1 MLIDQIARES
11 ATVWT
16 PPPDLTVSEW
26 ADSFRML
33 SSESSAEPGRWRTDR
48 APYQRGIMDAA
59 SDPTVREVVVM
70 SSAQVGKTEFLLN
83 IVGFYIH
90 QDPSPIMLLQ
100 PTLDMAE
107 AFSKDRLAPMVRDT
121 PALQGKIADARARD
135 SGNTLLHKKFP
146 GGQITMAGANSPASL
161 ASRPIR
167 VVMCDE
173 VDRYPMS
180 AGTEGDPVSLAKK
193 RTATFWNR
201 KVILV
206 STPTVAG
213 ISRIEAAFNRSDKR
227 RYFVPC
233 PHCGHMHLLS
243 WKNVVFDHD
252 RPENAVM
259 ACPDCGGII
268 TDQHKPAML
277 QRGQWIGE
285 GECRGVAGFHI
296 NELYSP
302 WRRFGEVASDFMA
315 AKDYPEKLK
324 TWVNTAL
331 GEVWEDR
338 EGDAV
343 DESSLKAR
351 RGAWGADSLP
361 ADTVAVTAGVDTQD
375 DRLEVTR
382 VAWLPEKRVRVV
394 SHHVVSGSPGEP
406 DTWRKL
412 DAVLL
417 EPLKTEDG
425 RTLQIAAACVD
436 AGGHH
441 AAQALEFCE
450 QRKGRKVWAI
460 RGRAGAYPIWPKKY
474 SKSAKHKGKQQW
486 MIGVDTSK
494 DWLRAA
500 FSVRSDD
507 MPHHVAFSG
516 DASLDDQYF
525 RQLVNEKRTL
535 SYDKQGRPVRAWK
548 SKPGSRVE
556 SWDCLNYAHAAL
568 EGMREMWRLKLMPI
582 IRQAHA
588 EKIQTLPAAN
598 ATAPKQRRSWSN
610 VDDGSWSFDRRD

>member
-1 MLIDQIARES
+1 MTALIELLARES
-11 ATVWT
+11 CAAVL
-16 PPPDLTVSEW
+16 PSPPDLSVASW
-26 ADSFRML
+26 ADEYRML

-59 SDPTVREVVVM
+59 SDPAIREVVVM
-70 SSAQVGKTEFLLN
+70 SSAQIGKTEFLLN
-83 IVGFYIH
+83 IVGYYIH

-213 ISRIEAAFNRSDKR
+213 ISRIEAAFSRSDQR

-243 WKNVVFDHD
+243 WKNVVFDED
-252 RPENAVM
+252 NPEQAQMV
-259 ACPDCGGII
+259 CPECGGMI
-268 TDQHKPAML
+268 TDQHKPEML
-277 QRGQWIGE
+277 ARGEWVAQA
-285 GECRGVAGFHI
+285 ECRGIAGFHI

-302 WRRFGEVASDFMA
+302 WRRFGDVASDFLA
-315 AKDYPEKLK
+315 AKNYPEKLK
-324 TWVNTAL
+324 TWVNTSL

-338 EGDAV
+338 EGDAL
-343 DESSLKAR
+343 DETSLMAR
-351 RGAWGADSLP
+351 KQSWSATAIPDE
-361 ADTVAVTAGVDTQD
+361 TVCVTAGVDTQD

-382 VAWLPEKRVRVV
+382 TAWLSEKRPRVI
-394 SHHVVSGSPGEP
+394 SHHVIAGSPGEP
-406 DTWRKL
+406 GPWQQLDKL
-412 DAVLL
+412 LM
-417 EPLKTEDG
+417 EPIKTANG
-425 RTLQIAAACVD
+425 AIHHVMAACVD

-441 AAQALEFCE
+441 AASVLEYCE
-450 QRKGRKVWAI
+450 QRRGRKVWAI
-460 RGRAGAYPIWPKKY
+460 IGRGGPRPIWPKKY

-486 MIGVDTSK
+486 IVGVDTSK
-494 DWLRAA
+494 DWLRSA
-500 FSVRSDD
+500 FSVQDEN
-507 MPHHVAFSG
+507 MPHHVGFSS
-516 DASLDDQYF
+516 DESFDDRYF
-525 RQLVNEKRTL
+525 KQLVAERRSV
-535 SYDKQGRPVRAWK
+535 SYDRQGRPVRTWK
-548 SKPGSRVE
+548 AKPGARVE
-556 SWDCLNYAHAAL
+556 SWDCLNYSHAAL
-568 EGMREMWRLKLMPI
+568 EGLREMWRLRLVPPKRKEI
-582 IRQAHA
+582 DQAKDDTQEPRHA
-588 EKIQTLPAAN
+588 LQTRKKRAGNFAKN
-598 ATAPKQRRSWSN
+598 W
-610 VDDGSWSFDRRD
+610 